1 MPGSTPKKR
10 FLYHAHTSAIS
21 GTLRKPF
28 SEHLETQA
36 GSALSGT
43 GGVSNRRVEK
53 FQHRDLISCD
63 AAYSSAVGHCENGSH
78 TTLVT
83 STVEYL
89 NVLGMVTADRVV
101 TRIAS
106 VHKLD
111 DSEPVIY
118 TVGSHIDNLKIG
130 GQPVTFEYD
139 GDFLS
144 TWSQFNA
151 AHSGALTKPHAE
163 QHPKMVRASIIH
175 NIKAP
180 AGMTVEN
187 HNCIVFPEFGKI
199 HLGEL
204 FIWPDRRKLSMIR
217 LELGCSHEG
226 DVTICDGDG
235 NGTTYPP

>member
-63 AAYSSAVGHCENGSH
+63 AAYSSAVGHSENGSH

-106 VHKLD
+106 VHSLD
-111 DSEPVIY
+111 GGQPKIY
-118 TVGSHIDNLKIG
+118 TIGSHIDNLKIA
-130 GQPVTFEYD
+130 GQPVELTYD
-139 GDFLS
+139 GNFLT
-144 TWSQFNA
+144 TWATFDDAKKNTEGQPINHGQMIA
-151 AHSGALTKPHAE
+151 PVV
-163 QHPKMVRASIIH
+163 VRVA
-175 NIKAP
+175 NKLQ
-180 AGMTVEN
+180 GLDVDGN
-187 HNCIVFPEFGKI
+187 HIYFPEFGHI
-199 HLGEL
+199 YLGEL
-204 FIWPDRRKLSMIR
+204 FIWPERRKVSMIR

-226 DVTICDGDG
+226 DVTICDGDTSG
-235 NGTTYPP
+235 STYPP